1 MNRNSNS
8 NMPSMKAVRI
18 SQYGGANAL
27 TYENAPR
34 PTPGEGEV
42 LIRVSSTSVNPF
54 DCAVRAG
61 YMSSYF
67 NYTFPLIP
75 GTDVA
80 GVIAATGPNVASFR
94 PGDKVYARAGVTRDG
109 AYAEYVAIP
118 ASDVAF
124 KPKSLDYNYSAAL
137 PHVTLTAWQ
146 ALFELA
152 NLTAGQSVLIHGA
165 AGGVG
170 HIAVQLAK
178 LRGAKVFGTASENMD
193 LLNDL
198 NIDLAIDYTTTR
210 FEDVVGCVDVVL
222 DTVGG
227 DTQERS
233 WSVLKPGGMLVSTVQ
248 APSQE
253 TAAAYGVRAA
263 MVFSAPPIG
272 KVLTEVAGLVD
283 TGKIKPYVSSVLS
296 LEEVR
301 KAHAMIEGRHTKG
314 KIILQVAA

>member
-1 MNRNSNS
+1 MSA
-8 NMPSMKAVRI
+8 MKAVRI
-18 SQYGGANAL
+18 SNYGDISAL
-27 TYENAPR
+27 AYENAPI

-61 YMSSYF
+61 YMSNYF
-67 NYTFPLIP
+67 HYALPLIP
-75 GTDVA
+75 GTDVS
-80 GVIAATGPNVASFR
+80 GVIEETGLNVTSFE
-94 PGDKVYARAGVTRDG
+94 PGDEVYARVGVTRDG
-109 AYAEYVAIP
+109 SYAEFVA
-118 ASDVAF
+118 ASVSDVAF

-152 NLTAGQSVLIHGA
+152 HLTTGQSVLIHGA

-170 HIAVQLAK
+170 HVAVQLAK
-178 LRGAKVFGTASENMD
+178 LRGARVIGTASGNID
-193 LLNDL
+193 LLHEL
-198 NIDLAIDYTTTR
+198 NIDQPIDYTTTR
-210 FEDVVGCVDVVL
+210 FEEVVDHVDVVL

-248 APSQE
+248 APSKE
-253 TAAAYGVRAA
+253 TAAAYGVHAA

-272 KVLTEVAGLVD
+272 KVLTELAGLVD
-283 TGKIKPYVSSVLS
+283 IGRIKPYISSVLS